1 MFVVTDQHS
10 FERTVTVK
18 MPSSERPD
26 AIVEQSFRMTFLAVD
41 QDEARRWDDEQ
52 AARSPEERRAHEHD
66 FLVQV
71 AKGWADIVDA
81 GQQPIPFSGQ
91 ALRQLLKRA
100 WFERAVYEAYRAGM
114 AAEPRLGN

>member
-1 MFVVTDQHS
+1 MFVVTDQHT

-18 MPSSERPD
+18 MPSPDMPD

-41 QDEARRWDDEQ
+41 QDEARAWDEEQ
-52 AARSPEERRAHEHD
+52 AGRNPEERRAHEHD
-66 FLVQV
+66 FLVKVSQ
-71 AKGWADIVDA
+71 GWSDIVDA
-81 GQQPIPFSGQ
+81 SKNPLPFTAK
-91 ALRQLLKRA
+91 ALRHLLKRA